1 MSEREITV
9 RKQASG
15 SNLRDGAR
23 PTFLDKKNLI
33 ELFNV
38 TYAELSMMREQLREF
53 IEICTRNSDR
63 RPALMMILKIER
75 KMNEMI
81 KIQVA

>member
-23 PTFLDKKNLI
+23 QTFLEKKNLI

-38 TYAELSMMREQLREF
+38 TYAELSMMRDQMITYRDTCNRLREQKDTNRL
-53 IEICTRNSDR
+53 IKQIT
-63 RPALMMILKIER
+63 A
-75 KMNEMI
+75 KMQEMI
-81 KIQVA
+81 KVAA